1 MYMKKLFTTML
12 AVSLSVVAICAN
24 PTPAKVQSKYESDEE
39 SIKFGIIAKPH
50 LSFLLQRVYILF
62 ANSEPFIAL
71 PTFSP
76 SFDVFG
82 DYVFDSVLG
91 VRVALGY
98 SGQGLVYRDANSL
111 ASNQGLQGQERLI
124 TRRLHYVTLGVI
136 PQIYIDSA
144 KQFCFCAGLKAGW
157 LSSAKD
163 RRYVGG
169 NMDREVNLLGGE
181 DSVLKRINWVFLGG
195 FNYEAEYGLIIGFEA
210 NWGLNNILKI
220 GNRDNYVKTV
230 SGGFNVGYNF
240 AKLLY

>member
-1 MYMKKLFTTML
+1 ML
-12 AVSLSVVAICAN
+12 AVALSVVAICAK
-24 PTPAKVQSKYESDEE
+24 PTPAKVQPKYKFDEE
-39 SIKFGIIAKPH
+39 AIKFGIIAKPY
-50 LSFLLQRVYILF
+50 LSYFLQNQYVVILD
-62 ANSEPFIAL
+62 SIPFIAF

-98 SGQGLVYRDANSL
+98 SGQGLVYRDGNRL
-111 ASNQGLQGQERLI
+111 VSNQGLRGQEMLI

-136 PQIYIDSA
+136 PQIYIDSV

-163 RRYVGG
+163 RYYVGG
-169 NMDREVNLLGGE
+169 SMDREVTLLGGE
-181 DSVLKRINWVFLGG
+181 DSDLKRINWVFLGG

-210 NWGLNNILKI
+210 NWGLNNILR
-220 GNRDNYVKTV
+220 GGDRDNYVKTI